1 MINTSSSSVG
11 TCRVSSSSLSEGER
25 RVRDVKGI
33 NKKIASIRSRTGSH
47 YSKKLIPLVVRRRK
61 KMRKLVQLKKTKLDK
76 NIQTNRENKIARIN
90 KLKNDINKEIRNYD
104 DLGFPNPPTPTPTH
118 GIPRETSTPPRE
130 YDTDGFPKQ
139 RPTKTRVA
147 SPPPK
152 TNKASGKADSR
163 ILELQALKSE
173 LATLK
178 YNANGSSHGHKDYE
192 AQAPRLKKQIK
203 ELQNELA

>member
-1 MINTSSSSVG
+1 
-11 TCRVSSSSLSEGER
+11 
-25 RVRDVKGI
+25 
-33 NKKIASIRSRTGSH
+33 
-47 YSKKLIPLVVRRRK
+47 
-61 KMRKLVQLKKTKLDK
+61 MRKLVQLKKTKLDK

-104 DLGFPNPPTPTPTH
+104 DLGFPTPPTPTPTHMIPRVTIRRPEPAGSNPPTPTH
-118 GIPRETSTPPRE
+118 GIPRETSPPPKE
-130 YDTDGFPKQ
+130 YDTAGFPKQ
-139 RPTKTRVA
+139 RPTTRVA